1 MRGLLAVFS
10 LLSISL
16 YMSIAASAAPG
27 LISFETHEGTWLS
40 VTAAP
45 DGRELLF
52 DLLGDI
58 YRLPMSGGTA
68 QPVLTGASF
77 DTQPVFSPT
86 GSHFAF
92 ISDRSGS
99 ENVWI
104 ADANG
109 TNMRALSHDADAVFV
124 SPAWSADG
132 RSIYVTRFS
141 SRSRLDSE
149 IQARLWVFDLGGG
162 GKPLTD
168 EQRRAQAA
176 ADSDDADSGDEYSI
190 EQPLGAAL
198 SPDGRFLYFS
208 ATGRRGKYDIVR
220 RDLHTGDSIILI
232 SGAARD
238 RGLLQPVIS
247 PSGTLLAYAV
257 DVEGRTQLRLRN
269 LLNGDDRELLA
280 EIENSLANM
289 TPAFQGLLPHYGFT
303 ADSSAIVIAYGGQ
316 IRYVNVANG
325 AARVI
330 PFNAMVQMDAAPRV
344 ETPLLSEA
352 GPVRSRIIQG
362 AQLAPD
368 GRRLAFSAFGKVY
381 VVRLPGGKARRLTST
396 PLSEDAMTENQPAW
410 SPDGRWITFTSWSS
424 SAGGHLWKIRSTG
437 EGTPERLTRQP
448 GYYRKPVFTPDGRAV
463 VALYSSVYD
472 RVNLLVPRGWNPELP
487 AAQELVRVPSAGG
500 DRELLAEL
508 PPSVRR
514 TDHGR
519 IQFMAGVAREH
530 DSGVAGA
537 PEASMM
543 IYTSEGLL
551 QMPLQ
556 GGATRQV
563 LQVFGANVL
572 QRKAAV
578 DDLALS
584 PDRRWA
590 LVLQNF
596 QLYLL
601 ALPSAGTPAQVDL
614 NAPAVGLHRITEI
627 GADEFGWSAD
637 GKQVYWTVGSSLF
650 RVPLQRLLQRPDIAA
665 ASTTDCSDDEFERVN
680 IDVTLP
686 RELPDGSSLLCG
698 ARVLTMK
705 GDQSIENADILIRG
719 NRIAALGARGSI
731 TVPDDAMVLDFSGKT
746 ITPGFSDSHAHYW
759 RIGRQVLDYDNWEY
773 RIALAYGIT
782 TSLDPQSF
790 TTDMFVYQDLLDA
803 GVMRGPRAYTTGPGI
818 FEPNHIAS
826 VRQGKCIL
834 RRYRDH
840 YRTSVVKSYMIGSR
854 SQRQQMAQ
862 AARELGMRLVT
873 ENWGVPRYA
882 LTQAMDGFATNEHA
896 SDAIDY
902 FDDIAQLYARTG
914 IGYSPTTL
922 IGGAAGLPGI
932 NYFLTRRDLLNDE
945 KLNRFTPRRVL
956 DERLRGVTWLPQEQF
971 IIRRLAESAARIARA
986 GGHVSI
992 GGHSELQGLGYH
1004 FEMQALAQGL
1014 RPREVLEIATR
1025 GTASVLG
1032 RATESGSLEP
1042 GKYADLLVFERDPS
1056 VDITNT
1062 ESLTHVMKNGRLFEA
1077 STLREINPAPAP
1089 RH

>member
-1 MRGLLAVFS
+1 M
-10 LLSISL
+10 
-16 YMSIAASAAPG
+16 
-27 LISFETHEGTWLS
+27 S

-68 QPVLTGASF
+68 EPIVIGPSF

-86 GSHFAF
+86 GSHFVF

-109 TNMRALSHDADAVFV
+109 TNVHALSHDSDAVFV

-149 IQARLWVFDLGGG
+149 IKARLWVFDLAGG
-162 GKPLTD
+162 GKPLMDDQQET
-168 EQRRAQAA
+168 QTV
-176 ADSDDADSGDEYSI
+176 ADGDDVDADSGYSA
-190 EQPLGAAL
+190 EQPLGAA
-198 SPDGRFLYFS
+198 SSRDGRFLYFS

-220 RDLHTGDSIILI
+220 RDLHTGASIILI

-257 DVEGRTQLRLRN
+257 DIEGRTQLRLRD
-269 LLNGDDRELLA
+269 LRNGDDRELIA
-280 EIENSLANM
+280 AIENSLANM
-289 TPAFQGLLPHYGFT
+289 VPAFQGLLPHYEFT

-316 IRYVNVANG
+316 IRYVNVTNG

-330 PFNAMVQMDAAPRV
+330 PFDAVVQMDTAPRV
-344 ETPLLSEA
+344 ETQLLDET
-352 GPVRSRIIQG
+352 GPVRARVIQ
-362 AQLAPD
+362 APQLAPD

-381 VVRLPGGKARRLTST
+381 VMRLPSGKARRLTNT
-396 PLSEDAMTENQPAW
+396 PLSEDAATENQPSW
-410 SPDGRWITFTSWSS
+410 SADGQWITFASWSRS
-424 SAGGHLWKIRSTG
+424 EGGHLWKVRSTG
-437 EGTPERLTRQP
+437 DGRPERLTRQP
-448 GYYRKPVFTPDGRAV
+448 GYYRKPAFTPDDRAI
-463 VALYSSVYD
+463 VALYAPAYD

-514 TDHGR
+514 ADHGR
-519 IQFMAGVAREH
+519 IQFMTGVAPKH
-530 DSGVAGA
+530 DSDAA
-537 PEASMM
+537 SASEASMM

-551 QMPLQ
+551 QVPLQ
-556 GGATRQV
+556 GGDTRPV
-563 LQVFGANVL
+563 LQVFGPDVL
-572 QRKAAV
+572 QHKDAV

-584 PDRRWA
+584 PDGRWA
-590 LVLQNF
+590 LVLQDF
-596 QLYLL
+596 QLSLL
-601 ALPSAGTPAQVDL
+601 TVPSTAAPAQIDL
-614 NAPAVGLHRITEI
+614 NVPDGRIRQITEV

-637 GKQVYWTVGSSLF
+637 GKQVYWTGGSSLF
-650 RVPLQRLLQRPDIAA
+650 RVPLQRLLQRPDTAEVPAA
-665 ASTTDCSDDEFERVN
+665 GCAEDVFERVS
-680 IDVTLP
+680 IDVALP
-686 RELPDGSSLLCG
+686 RDLPDGSLLLRG

-705 GDQSIENADILIRG
+705 GDQSIEDADILVRG
-719 NRIAALGARGSI
+719 NRIAAIGAHGSI
-731 TVPDDAMVLDFSGKT
+731 AVPDDAMALDFSGKT

-803 GVMRGPRAYTTGPGI
+803 GVMRGPRAFTTGPGI
-818 FEPNHIAS
+818 FEANHIAS
-826 VRQGKCIL
+826 VRQAKCIL

-840 YRTSVVKSYMIGSR
+840 YRTSIVKSYMIGSR
-854 SQRQQMAQ
+854 AQRQHMAQ

-882 LTQAMDGFATNEHA
+882 LTQAVDGFATNEHA

-932 NYFLTRRDLLNDE
+932 NYFLTRRNLLSDE
-945 KLNRFTPRRVL
+945 KLNRFTPRLVL

-1014 RPREVLEIATR
+1014 RPREVLQIATR
-1025 GTASVLG
+1025 GTADVLG
-1032 RATESGSLEP
+1032 RAAASGSLEP

-1056 VDITNT
+1056 IDITNT
-1062 ESLTHVMKNGRLFEA
+1062 ESLAHVMKNGRLFEA
-1077 STLREINPAPAP
+1077 STLREISSAPSP
-1089 RH
+1089 RRQLDGGR